1 MAEGAETP
9 GKGAMSAQEEER
21 RGRST
26 RGRHSTRTL
35 SVSVH
40 EKATV
45 DLGACDES
53 DRGDE
58 RLSPIHQKGDT
69 GDKRDNGDEPA
80 ERAETRECRDSGAG
94 EERDAG
100 SPQVSDSEEGRASF
114 SVEPPSH
121 VSSERADEKE
131 GDSAAHEDDEA
142 RKARRERKR
151 ERRRQETL
159 AAEAAIEQ
167 DGPKRYAFREKRQ
180 KRERF
185 EADIFAKKSYTAVPT
200 GYQLS
205 AEIPPDQVQGLQ
217 LFVYRKKRRA
227 RAGSARP
234 AGDAGAN
241 GETRGLEPRDRLE
254 SVFSVTGTGS
264 DAGDAE
270 DEAGAAG
277 VREGVAL
284 AGSAEEAG
292 RDRRHPKP
300 TRNGPGRPRIHPP
313 SASVLGHRGMGE
325 AARRTGLGVGGAL
338 RSSQSQKEERRA
350 SVQDLEGRG
359 EEESALGLD
368 ANRGGL
374 PKKRTE
380 ALKTTSE
387 KKKSPSDGSRGF
399 KRPVVAGGKKRD
411 GKRKQSDGEDEEHES
426 EVVVVISED
435 NARKIREQFFQDAAA
450 VEEYLPF
457 GLYYGDSLA
466 SDKALLERQE
476 DTRRERYLEA
486 KKTFQRE
493 MFQRLFLASAIR
505 EEGEK
510 SQRARRENG
519 GTGVIATSEASSAR
533 ARARAAERADDAE
546 RGEETGRG
554 EETEVK
560 EAEVNEEAKKGKT
573 SQEAE
578 EEGREVKVEGGECA
592 SSAESRPRETSER
605 QECREREKVLE
616 RSSNA
621 AGGVG
626 DSSPSLSRRRERRRS
641 SVASPVSSSAAQ
653 EGRATERA
661 FSVSGACP
669 RAVKREEPGGG
680 AAFRDGEARDASS
693 LRGEAASG
701 AASDGAAAKDE
712 DASRMEDAATAVE
725 VPSGRSAE
733 TPDGTASREEGEAN
747 KENMAGQ
754 HLWEYAPLPFPA
766 QAPTAEGFFSEVLA
780 RETVKEDTESRRQ
793 ATKSL
798 QASAASLLRAAAR
811 LAEARPFLNSLAAAF
826 SSSGPRRKEEEKED
840 GTREEQEKEKKEK
853 REEDRE
859 KEGDRGEKGE
869 KKTRARSR
877 EGLRV
882 GLLLSPL
889 EGRDTSRGPAPAGLF
904 RAVQEEAKKLK
915 PAFSAVT
922 SSLSHLLRGLPPCV
936 LHDDLPP
943 RMRLSPG
950 ALAALATEERADRGQ
965 ELQTKREKTQDAL
978 VGSESSKDAESTK
991 GDTQREGEKSRSESR
1006 SPGHLGSAPAA
1017 SSFAAGSAEK
1027 ETRSCEETKDKERD
1041 VVAPPHRGRPGSA
1054 LLEKRLFFDSKTFA
1068 HVPLRQFRCWAAP
1081 PGFPPAR
1088 PVSWRRVR
1096 ALLRAAGARRLA
1108 RLQAESQRQGVFYAP
1123 ASGDWEALSVI
1134 HPVFSWEGNEGVQ
1147 GLRYPGLL
1155 FAEEVEETDSC
1166 DCSDDDRAETAGSG
1180 SAMMS
1185 KDSGGLAAEL
1195 QAEAPRASPPA
1206 GASAGRGV
1214 SWRGL
1219 ALAEAAG
1226 SPVGSA
1232 SEPGGLSSG
1241 SSGAAPAAG
1250 TLHAKA
1256 AVPALPASLPAA
1268 VCQPFLAARAILQA
1282 RQEEKRMGL
1291 PPPLPVRPHCLSA
1304 DLAAV
1309 AKALWSPTGG
1319 CHVVGSA
1326 DRHWQRVDRVLNA
1339 FHLSQVAQTKGTAK
1353 PGESE
1358 KGEDRRETKPEALPA
1373 FDASLLPA
1381 NFKHLLEPVHFF
1393 PAEQDLEAQ
1402 ARLLEQARALARAHS
1417 PSQSAATAKG
1427 PKAAGSRGP
1436 GDPVG
1441 SPAGG
1446 DDSSGKASSKKR
1458 PGPDPFGPALSGEER
1473 KGEQRLAHG
1482 PGVRDGAGDVEGG
1495 RKDSQGGSQG
1505 GEKGALTCSAASLK
1519 KLQTDAANNPEVEAD
1534 IRQLLLW
1541 RWRKEGASPVLLGPG
1556 APEPQGPGDEGTPR
1570 PETATE
1576 KPESEEEEREN
1587 GDARGEAFA
1596 KTQGKVEGG
1605 KKRLLADAE
1614 RKEDRDG
1621 TREEESGKRRR
1632 NEEERGKEGKRLSTS
1647 ARASAGRPGA
1657 DCGAHDGDETPTSLS
1672 AATTA
1677 APGSTVGSASAEEEG
1692 EKALGRDKPAGTGQ
1706 GDSGARPRRSAART
1720 RLAEVLTAV
1729 KGGSAPGSGESGPGG
1744 SPSGPGASSVPFS
1757 VSSASQPS
1765 GAPAS
1770 PAEALGSSGSASP
1783 GALGATGKGVA
1794 AVAVAAPGT
1803 PPLKCLLRLLR
1814 HYPLSVLAQ
1823 RLGVHRSTVAR
1834 WAKMWTRQQIEEEGE
1849 EDGDELEGP
1858 VASSAS
1864 SMRGLDA

>member
-9 GKGAMSAQEEER
+9 GKGAVSAQEEER

-26 RGRHSTRTL
+26 RGRYPARTL
-35 SVSVH
+35 SVSVR
-40 EKATV
+40 EKETV
-45 DLGACDES
+45 DLGARDES
-53 DRGDE
+53 DRGPQQ
-58 RLSPIHQKGDT
+58 LSPSHQKGDT
-69 GDKRDNGDEPA
+69 GDRRDRRDNGDEPA
-80 ERAETRECRDSGAG
+80 ETAEALECRGSGAG

-121 VSSERADEKE
+121 GSSERADEKE
-131 GDSAAHEDDEA
+131 GDSAAHEDDET

-159 AAEAAIEQ
+159 AAEASIEQ

-234 AGDAGAN
+234 GGDAGAN

-254 SVFSVTGTGS
+254 SVSVTGTVS

-270 DEAGAAG
+270 DEAVAAG
-277 VREGVAL
+277 VREGVSR
-284 AGSAEEAG
+284 AGSTEEAS
-292 RDRRHPKP
+292 RDRRHQKP

-313 SASVLGHRGMGE
+313 SASLLGHRGMGE
-325 AARRTGLGVGGAL
+325 AARRAGLGMGAL
-338 RSSQSQKEERRA
+338 RSSQNQKEERRA
-350 SVQDLEGRG
+350 PVQDLEGRR
-359 EEESALGLD
+359 EEESAVGLD

-380 ALKTTSE
+380 ALKAASE
-387 KKKSPSDGSRGF
+387 KKKLPSDGSRGF
-399 KRPVVAGGKKRD
+399 KRTVVAGGKKRD
-411 GKRKQSDGEDEEHES
+411 GRRKQSDGEDEDEES
-426 EVVVVISED
+426 EVAVISED

-466 SDKALLERQE
+466 SDTALLERQE
-476 DTRRERYLEA
+476 DTRKERYLEA
-486 KKTFQRE
+486 KKAFQRE
-493 MFQRLFLASAIR
+493 MFQRLFLASVMR
-505 EEGEK
+505 EEGVKAE
-510 SQRARRENG
+510 RARRENEG
-519 GTGVIATSEASSAR
+519 AGVIATSEASSAR
-533 ARARAAERADDAE
+533 APARAAEI
-546 RGEETGRG
+546 
-554 EETEVK
+554 TE
-560 EAEVNEEAKKGKT
+560 EAEVNEEAEKGKA

-578 EEGREVKVEGGECA
+578 EDGRGVKVEGGECA

-605 QECREREKVLE
+605 QGCREREKTLE
-616 RSSNA
+616 RSSSA
-621 AGGVG
+621 AGDVG
-626 DSSPSLSRRRERRRS
+626 DSSPSLTRRRERRQS
-641 SVASPVSSSAAQ
+641 SVASPASSSAAQ
-653 EGRATERA
+653 EGLADERV
-661 FSVSGACP
+661 FSVSAACP
-669 RAVKREEPGGG
+669 RAVKTEEPAGG
-680 AAFRDGEARDASS
+680 AALTDGEARDSS
-693 LRGEAASG
+693 ALRGKAASQE
-701 AASDGAAAKDE
+701 ASDGAAAKDDE
-712 DASRMEDAATAVE
+712 ASRMEDEATVVE
-725 VPSGRSAE
+725 VPGGRSGE
-733 TPDGTASREEGEAN
+733 TPDGTASREERDAN
-747 KENMAGQ
+747 KENKAAQ

-766 QAPTAEGFFSEVLA
+766 QAPTAEGFFSEILA
-780 RETVKEDTESRRQ
+780 RETVKEDTETRRQ

-798 QASAASLLRAAAR
+798 QASAASLLQAAAR
-811 LAEARPFLNSLAAAF
+811 LAESRPFMNSLAASF
-826 SSSGPRRKEEEKED
+826 SSSGPRWREEEKED
-840 GTREEQEKEKKEK
+840 AKSEEQEKGKKAR
-853 REEDRE
+853 REEERT
-859 KEGDRGEKGE
+859 KERDRGEKEESGE
-869 KKTRARSR
+869 QKMRACSR

-882 GLLLSPL
+882 GPLLSPL
-889 EGRDTSRGPAPAGLF
+889 EGREASRGPAPVGLF
-904 RAVQEEAKKLK
+904 GAVQEDAKKLK

-922 SSLSHLLRGLPPCV
+922 SSLSRLLRVLPPSV
-936 LHDDLPP
+936 LHDSLPP
-943 RMRLSPG
+943 RMRLSSG
-950 ALAALATEERADRGQ
+950 ALAALAKEERAGRG
-965 ELQTKREKTQDAL
+965 EEPQTKREEAQDAHG
-978 VGSESSKDAESTK
+978 GSESSKDAEATE
-991 GDTQREGEKSRSESR
+991 GDTQREGEKSRWESR
-1006 SPGHLGSAPAA
+1006 SPGHLSSTPAA
-1017 SSFAAGSAEK
+1017 STFAVGTAEK
-1027 ETRSCEETKDKERD
+1027 ETRTREETNAEEPD
-1041 VVAPPHRGRPGSA
+1041 VAPLHRGRPGSA
-1054 LLEKRLFFDSKTFA
+1054 LSEKRLFFDSNTFA
-1068 HVPLRQFRCWAAP
+1068 HVPLRQLRCWAAP
-1081 PGFPPAR
+1081 PGLRPAR

-1134 HPVFSWEGNEGVQ
+1134 HPVVSWEGNEGLE
-1147 GLRYPGLL
+1147 GLRHPGLL
-1155 FAEEVEETDSC
+1155 FAEEGEETDSC
-1166 DCSDDDRAETAGSG
+1166 DCSDDEGVATAGSG
-1180 SAMMS
+1180 CTKKN
-1185 KDSGGLAAEL
+1185 KDSGSLAAEL
-1195 QAEAPRASPPA
+1195 QADAPRASPPA
-1206 GASAGRGV
+1206 GASSGRGV

-1219 ALAEAAG
+1219 VLAEATGSAAG
-1226 SPVGSA
+1226 SAP
-1232 SEPGGLSSG
+1232 EPGGSSSG

-1250 TLHAKA
+1250 ASHAKA

-1268 VCQPFLAARAILQA
+1268 VCQPFLAARATLQA

-1339 FHLSQVAQTKGTAK
+1339 FHLSQVAQTKGAAK
-1353 PGESE
+1353 PGEIEE
-1358 KGEDRRETKPEALPA
+1358 KGEDRRETKPETLPA

-1381 NFKHLLEPVHFF
+1381 NFKNLLEPVHFF

-1417 PSQSAATAKG
+1417 PSQGAATAKG

-1436 GDPVG
+1436 GDPLG
-1441 SPAGG
+1441 SPTGG
-1446 DDSSGKASSKKR
+1446 GDSSGKASSKKR
-1458 PGPDPFGPALSGEER
+1458 PGLDPFGPALSEEER
-1473 KGEQRLAHG
+1473 KGEQRSAAG
-1482 PGVRDGAGDVEGG
+1482 PAARDGAGDVEGA

-1505 GEKGALTCSAASLK
+1505 GEKSGLTCSAASLK

-1541 RWRKEGASPVLLGPG
+1541 RWRKESASPVLFGPG
-1556 APEPQGPGDEGTPR
+1556 ATALEPQGPGDEETPR

-1576 KPESEEEEREN
+1576 KPESEEEREN
-1587 GDARGEAFA
+1587 GDVRAEACA
-1596 KTQGKVEGG
+1596 KTHGNVEGG

-1621 TREEESGKRRR
+1621 LREEESGKRRR

-1677 APGSTVGSASAEEEG
+1677 APGSTVGSASAEEG
-1692 EKALGRDKPAGTGQ
+1692 EKAFGRDKPAGTGQ
-1706 GDSGARPRRSAART
+1706 GESGARPRRSAART

-1729 KGGSAPGSGESGPGG
+1729 KGGSGPGSGESGPGG
-1744 SPSGPGASSVPFS
+1744 TPSGPGASSAPFS
-1757 VSSASQPS
+1757 VSSASQPF

-1783 GALGATGKGVA
+1783 GALGATGEGAV

-1864 SMRGLDA
+1864 SVRGLDA